1 MSHEPGGDPASG
13 VVIRQA
19 TAQDAA
25 ALVTLRA
32 LMFEAMGTRT
42 EQLEHEAWRDAALAW
57 FTRRIGTAGVRVV
70 VADVDGKVASGI
82 VGEVTSLIPGPG
94 APNGSVGLISNVA
107 TLPAYRGRGLA
118 GLVTDDLLR
127 WFSSSTDVTRVD
139 LFATPDG
146 TRIYEPRGFVRRSF
160 PGMCLPVAR
169 VALPPE
175 PG

>member
-94 APNGSVGLISNVA
+94 APNGSVG
-107 TLPAYRGRGLA
+107 TYRGRGLA
-118 GLVTDDLLR
+118 RLVTDDLLR

-160 PGMCLPVAR
+160 PGMCLAVAR
-169 VALPPE
+169 VDLPPA